1 MIRVA
6 IATLGCKT
14 NAYES
19 AAIAGRFEPAE
30 YRVVAF
36 EDEADIYII
45 NTCTVTGRTDY
56 KSRNLIRKA
65 LARKEQNPMVRIV
78 VTGCFAQ
85 RNPDEIRALGPV
97 DFIVDNQGKTAI
109 ADIINQTEYSFQ
121 DIMASRDFVYRPV
134 ARMVEHSRAFQ
145 KVQDG
150 CDYRCAYCAVP
161 YGRGNSR
168 SARFADVLD
177 QARLFVANGYQEIVL
192 GGVNLGLYN
201 DGNHSLEELV
211 EALQE
216 IPGLELI
223 RLSSLEP
230 MLFSEDLLAR
240 ISRCSKLCPHFH
252 LALQSGCDSVLQR
265 MGRNYAS
272 SAFRSL
278 VQNIL
283 STLPEAAIGLDVIAG
298 FPAETPSEFQ
308 ATLDLISALDVTY
321 LHAFPY
327 SRRRGT
333 PADTLPGQ
341 VPKAEKNRRVT
352 LLNALSDHKKRI
364 YTQKLISQ
372 GISLRGVCESVADGL
387 ATCLSDHYI
396 RAWADLDASPGNL
409 LRGKATRLQ
418 ADGVLLDPQP
428 V

>member
-1 MIRVA
+1 
-6 IATLGCKT
+6 
-14 NAYES
+14 
-19 AAIAGRFEPAE
+19 
-30 YRVVAF
+30 
-36 EDEADIYII
+36 
-45 NTCTVTGRTDY
+45 
-56 KSRNLIRKA
+56 
-65 LARKEQNPMVRIV
+65 
-78 VTGCFAQ
+78 
-85 RNPDEIRALGPV
+85 
-97 DFIVDNQGKTAI
+97 
-109 ADIINQTEYSFQ
+109 
-121 DIMASRDFVYRPV
+121 
-134 ARMVEHSRAFQ
+134 
-145 KVQDG
+145 
-150 CDYRCAYCAVP
+150 
-161 YGRGNSR
+161 
-168 SARFADVLD
+168 
-177 QARLFVANGYQEIVL
+177 
-192 GGVNLGLYN
+192 
-201 DGNHSLEELV
+201 
-211 EALQE
+211 
-216 IPGLELI
+216 
-223 RLSSLEP
+223 
-230 MLFSEDLLAR
+230 MLFSEALLAR

-364 YTQKLISQ
+364 YTQKLITQ
-372 GISLRGVCESVADGL
+372 GISQRGDCESVADGL

-396 RAWADLDASPGNL
+396 RAWADLDASPGDL